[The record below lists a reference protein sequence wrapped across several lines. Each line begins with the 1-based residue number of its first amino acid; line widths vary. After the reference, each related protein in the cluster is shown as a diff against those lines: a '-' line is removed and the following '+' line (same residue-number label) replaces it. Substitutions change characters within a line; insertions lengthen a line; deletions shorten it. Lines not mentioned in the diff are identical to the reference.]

1 MPKLRWFPWINVKK
15 KELTS
20 ADTLWLHVRSMGQWT
35 NRLYEYFRQ
44 PESQMVSSK
53 RLSTS
58 LRKHRQLLK
67 AQVLRASPDLI

>member
-1 MPKLRWFPWINVKK
+1 MISIDQCKK
-15 KELTS
+15 KTKNELTS
-20 ADTLWLHVRSMGQWT
+20 ADALWLHVRSMGQWT

-44 PESQMVSSK
+44 PESQTVSSK

-67 AQVLRASPDLI
+67 AQVLRASHDLI